1 MIEIKM
7 VQVGGRHFEVSF
19 LTFIINY
26 LMFLNDYMTYFLYQA
41 LLIQLDLSVS
51 VFVLLE
57 HPTVFRE
64 NVANKTIIL
73 ISSNNHF

>member
-1 MIEIKM
+1 
-7 VQVGGRHFEVSF
+7 
-19 LTFIINY
+19 
-26 LMFLNDYMTYFLYQA
+26 MFLNDYMTYFLYQA

-73 ISSNNHF
+73 ISSKTTSNSF